1 MSTINFSLTLLFL
14 VWALLSGC
22 TPGKSEKINQQT
34 LQLRSELTS
43 AYMYQ
48 YPEPIWVSTNGEMI
62 LTKVRDPDLFALQ
75 VYDIKSRDLKVIDIA
90 YYTQLSLTWGNED
103 SYVLYQIFNPE
114 KNAYALMKLNLT
126 DSISQEIQVPRSYS
140 ALPPLRPSPEDSMLA
155 LVTVQNRSLL
165 QVISFNHP
173 SDLVTID
180 EVSVFSDVVWKNNEE
195 LVYSN
200 LSQNAILKVD
210 LLSVE
215 KDTLYYNSGLKIK
228 DLEIGP
234 TGIVSFTASDHTSP
248 WINGYILQGN
258 EVEQIALSQNISKLL
273 VLDSEYIVQT
283 VLGGQYAVL
292 ILDHN
297 KQVQKS
303 LPHSTINRVTDSQLF
318 LKVFDPNLPPRML
331 EYRSGQEFTI
341 LPKDLLPIQSEQRS
355 LNIEGRLPTYL
366 WKSKDPMGKCIIDV
380 HGGPHLS
387 DNPYWDAGRYF
398 LGKKG
403 YHILAPNYRGS
414 SGYTQEYEQET
425 SLMQQIEDLKRT
437 VAYAMDSLQIAKEN
451 IYFIGRSY
459 GGGIVQAFLNSESR
473 HQYGGWIIMGGILDP
488 RTPFPT
494 NLKNPVQAY
503 YGKWDRQAPPSLK
516 YLDNQHTNKVVLT
529 LFDQEGHHFHRT
541 DSRME
546 IYRQLIID
554 N

>member
-1 MSTINFSLTLLFL
+1 MSTINYSLGLLFL

-22 TPGKSEKINQQT
+22 TPGQSEQIDQQA

-43 AYMYQ
+43 TYMHQ
-48 YPEPIWVSTNGEMI
+48 YPEPIWVSTNGTKI
-62 LTKVRDPDLFALQ
+62 ITKVRDPDLFALQ
-75 VYDIKSRDLKVIDIA
+75 VYDVKSEELNVIDIA

-180 EVSVFSDVVWKNNEE
+180 EVSVFSDFVWKSNEE
-195 LVYSN
+195 LIYSN

-228 DLEIGP
+228 DLEIGSS
-234 TGIVSFTASDHTSP
+234 GIVSFTASDHTSP
-248 WINGYILQGN
+248 WINGYILK
-258 EVEQIALSQNISKLL
+258 EKKVEKITLSQNISKLV

-283 VLGGQYAVL
+283 IFGGQHTVL

-303 LPHSTINRVTDSQLF
+303 LPHSTINRVTDDQVF
-318 LKVFDPNLPPRML
+318 LKVYDPDLPPRIL
-331 EYRSGQEFTI
+331 EFRSGKEFTI
-341 LPKDLLPIQSEQRS
+341 HHKNPLPVQSEHRS

-366 WKSKDPMGKCIIDV
+366 WKANHPIGKCMLDV

-398 LGKKG
+398 LSKKG

-414 SGYTQEYEQET
+414 SGYTQVYEQET
-425 SLMQQIEDLKRT
+425 SLKQQVEDLKLT
-437 VAYAMDSLQIAKEN
+437 VAYALDSLRITKEN

-459 GGGIVQAFLNSESR
+459 GARIVQAYLNSDSQ
-473 HQYGGWIIMGGILDP
+473 HQFGGWIIMGGILDP
-488 RTPFPT
+488 GTTFPT
-494 NLKNPVQAY
+494 NLKNPVRAY
-503 YGKWDRQAPPSLK
+503 YGKWDRQAPPSLE
-516 YLDNQHTNKVVLT
+516 YLDNQKTNKVVLT